1 MPKPGRCHNGFHI
14 PATKCLGLPQFG
26 HNTVSSKRDLGNNE
40 RRPIMATEDRFTPI
54 AATAAVLITA
64 GLFLWTHWGHMAF
77 LKHHS
82 RPTRSVVATSPTE
95 EPGPVDVNPPD
106 PQPSSAV
113 IASFEVD
120 PGGGNSFVQT
130 SSPTDGPDDRTLA
143 ILEDIASGWKGSHLP
158 APSEILVRRDSDG
171 RMIVAAGTHKRYNTL
186 RREMDGLDPVEVDDA
201 LRQATASPD
210 EAETLRTLLITN
222 LDACLSVDI
231 PEVEPD
237 MIAGT
242 SAWQFA
248 DSGFRSLSPMQR
260 HLLLMG
266 RRNARMVQQKLAE
279 IRQQLNKPGIT
290 TTEPP
295 LAPPVVIAQSL
306 PAESPFAELAQP

>member
-1 MPKPGRCHNGFHI
+1 
-14 PATKCLGLPQFG
+14 
-26 HNTVSSKRDLGNNE
+26 
-40 RRPIMATEDRFTPI
+40 MATEDRFTVI
-54 AATAAVLITA
+54 AATTAILITA
-64 GLFLWTHWGHMAF
+64 GLFLWTHWGRTAF
-77 LKHHS
+77 PSHQS
-82 RPTRSVVATSPTE
+82 RPTQTVAPPCPTE
-95 EPGPVDVNPPD
+95 EPGEPEVETP
-106 PQPSSAV
+106 SAV
-113 IASFEVD
+113 VASFEVD
-120 PGGGNSFVQT
+120 PFGGNSFVQA

-143 ILEDIASGWKGSHLP
+143 ILEDIASGWKDVNLP
-158 APSEILVRRDSDG
+158 APSEILVRQDPDG
-171 RMIVAAGTHKRYNTL
+171 RMIVAAGTHKRYNPL
-186 RREMDGLDPVEVDDA
+186 RKELDALNPKAIDDA
-201 LRQATASPD
+201 LQRAAVSPI
-210 EAETLRTLLITN
+210 EFSNLQSRLITN

-279 IRQQLNKPGIT
+279 IRQQLDGPGVT
-290 TTEPP
+290 ATESP